1 MLGNRYR
8 IDRWEKSKE
17 NSVIIQMRRKV
28 TWGVITMAIMKVKTF
43 NTWRRLI
50 AGSFNFLATPFIA
63 LNESIE
69 RMNATVREA
78 P

>member
-1 MLGNRYR
+1 
-8 IDRWEKSKE
+8 
-17 NSVIIQMRRKV
+17 
-28 TWGVITMAIMKVKTF
+28 MAIMKVKTF